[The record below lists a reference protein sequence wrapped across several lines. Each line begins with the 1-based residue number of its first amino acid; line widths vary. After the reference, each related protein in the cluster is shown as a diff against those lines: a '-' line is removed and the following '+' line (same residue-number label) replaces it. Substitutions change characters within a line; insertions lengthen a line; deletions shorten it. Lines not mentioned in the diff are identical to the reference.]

1 MPGAHTSVPR
11 WEATPPA
18 VDTDG
23 KSFAVMSFG
32 REGRETAERWIGD
45 IGATVAAAPCWTH
58 HTEHTDEAVLAALRE
73 QLRTALVGW
82 RLMLAGPEAE
92 VLPARSEALRHGAVP
107 AEIRIH
113 VTSARR
119 KRVHCP
125 HCQDVTATDRAVD
138 ESVPC
143 GGCGRELAI
152 YHHVSRRTGTYLG
165 FMADAEAI

>member
-1 MPGAHTSVPR
+1 MPR

-23 KSFAVMSFG
+23 KSFAVLSFG
-32 REGRETAERWIGD
+32 REGRETAERWISGIGDISDVGD
-45 IGATVAAAPCWTH
+45 IGTAGPCWARH
-58 HTEHTDEAVLAALRE
+58 AERADEELLAALRE

-92 VLPARSEALRHGAVP
+92 VLPARSEALMHGAVP
-107 AEIRIH
+107 AEIRVH

-125 HCQDVTATDRAVD
+125 HCQQVTATDRAVD
-138 ESVPC
+138 ESVRC